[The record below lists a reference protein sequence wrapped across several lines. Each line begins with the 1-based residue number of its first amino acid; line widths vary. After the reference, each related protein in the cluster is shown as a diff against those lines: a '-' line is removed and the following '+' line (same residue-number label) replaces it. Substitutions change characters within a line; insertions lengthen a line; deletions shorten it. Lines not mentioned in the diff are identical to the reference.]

1 MSGIALFAPFAAVGI
16 LALISIALTLRHAL
30 PAIAQLR
37 TEIAEC
43 PANREYTFRISEVT
57 STWNDGTW
65 SNNSTVV
72 ALPIRPRRQ
81 ALLPSAGL
89 RAAA

>member
-1 MSGIALFAPFAAVGI
+1 MSGIALLAPFAAVGI

-37 TEIAEC
+37 TEIAGC

-57 STWNDGTW
+57 GTW
-65 SNNSTVV
+65 SDNSTVV
-72 ALPIRPRRQ
+72 ALPVRPRRQ